1 MKSTANRTRPKVM
14 NAGMVG
20 LTECCNRG
28 VLDSGAI
35 MIVPLRLF
43 KRSRIDS
50 AFNLDRQP

>member
-1 MKSTANRTRPKVM
+1 
-14 NAGMVG
+14 MVG

-35 MIVPLRLF
+35 MIVPLQLF
-43 KRSRIDS
+43 KRSKIDS